1 MNKIISAIFKLLII
15 LAVII
20 FQLDCAPAKKD
31 SKQLKVVVTILPLA
45 DFVEQVG
52 GDLVAVTV
60 LVPPGSSP
68 HAYEPLPSQMIDVA
82 EADMLVAV
90 GAPIE
95 FELVWL
101 DKLREMNRHLTVVKA
116 SQGIPLQKSLSP
128 HSHAHQ
134 SGKHH
139 HDDNLDPHIWVSPRN
154 AIRMVKNISQAL
166 TELDPEH
173 REFYEKNNTAYINQL
188 DALDQEIRRQ
198 LSEKKNRKFMV
209 FHPEWG
215 YFASEYGLDQIPIE
229 LEGKQPTAQ
238 GLKRF
243 IDQAHAEN
251 IRLIIASP
259 QFDTRS
265 AEIIARQIN
274 AKLAI
279 ISSLDRDY
287 LGAMKKISHI
297 LFEEME

>member
-1 MNKIISAIFKLLII
+1 MNKIFSAIFKLLII
-15 LAVII
+15 FAVII

-31 SKQLKVVVTILPLA
+31 PKQLKVVVTILPLA
-45 DFVEQVG
+45 EFVEQVG
-52 GDLVAVTV
+52 GDLVAVMV
-60 LVPPGSSP
+60 MVPPGSSP
-68 HAYEPLPSQMIDVA
+68 HAYEPLPSQMVDVS

-101 DKLREMNRHLTVVKA
+101 DKLREMNRHMTVVKA
-116 SQGIPLQKSLSP
+116 SEGIPLQKSLS
-128 HSHAHQ
+128 SHAHQ
-134 SGKHH
+134 SEKHH
-139 HDDNLDPHIWVSPRN
+139 HDGNLDPHIWVSPRN

-166 TELDPEH
+166 SELDPDHQEL
-173 REFYEKNNTAYINQL
+173 YQKNSTAYINQL
-188 DALDQEIRRQ
+188 DALDQEIRHQ
-198 LSEKKNRKFMV
+198 LTGKKNRKFMV
-209 FHPEWG
+209 YHPEWG
-215 YFASEYGLDQIPIE
+215 YFASEYGLEQIPIE
-229 LEGKQPTAQ
+229 VEGKQPTAQ

-265 AEIIARQIN
+265 AEIISRQIN
-274 AKLAI
+274 GKLAI